1 MLFLRVSQPS
11 GEIVG
16 WQRTPAATP
25 PDPPAG
31 VTHEVI
37 AVDEFEVPTD
47 PLVAAA
53 IAEPSWPKSGPF
65 RWRWVGTAPEEI
77 PDPRFPV
84 RVTQTPNP
92 GLVGQALTV
101 RLEVLNAGGN
111 VRNGLN
117 TTATLQLFDQNKRL
131 RRVAVNIVAGVAER
145 TFTPSESGEIELMSD
160 RDQVV
165 FQGDN
170 PVVIDEAW

>member
-1 MLFLRVSQPS
+1 MLFLRVAQPS

-16 WQRTPAATP
+16 WQRTPAAVP

-31 VTHEVI
+31 VAHEVI
-37 AVDEFEVPTD
+37 PVDEFEVATD
-47 PLVAAA
+47 PLVVAAMA
-53 IAEPSWPKSGPF
+53 NPSWPQSGPF
-65 RWRWVGTAPEEI
+65 RWRWDGTAPVEI

-92 GLVGQALTV
+92 GLVGQPLTV
-101 RLEVLNAGGN
+101 KLEVLKPNGD
-111 VRNGLN
+111 VRTNLN
-117 TTATLQLFDQNKRL
+117 RQATVQLLNQDGRL

-145 TFTPSESGEIELMSD
+145 TFTPGESGELELVSN